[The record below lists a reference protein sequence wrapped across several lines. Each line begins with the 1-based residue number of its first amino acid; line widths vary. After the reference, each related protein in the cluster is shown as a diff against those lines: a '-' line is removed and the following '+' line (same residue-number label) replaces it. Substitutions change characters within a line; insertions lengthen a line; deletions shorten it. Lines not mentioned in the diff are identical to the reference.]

1 MFGLDCLR
9 GRPWWLN
16 QSWAILADGIKRQ
29 VEMGFGDSVSVSAD
43 ARQVFL
49 VFSEAPERGAV
60 ACPLRKQGNPAR
72 VWASLIRP

>member
-1 MFGLDCLR
+1 
-9 GRPWWLN
+9 
-16 QSWAILADGIKRQ
+16 
-29 VEMGFGDSVSVSAD
+29 MGFGDSVSVSAD